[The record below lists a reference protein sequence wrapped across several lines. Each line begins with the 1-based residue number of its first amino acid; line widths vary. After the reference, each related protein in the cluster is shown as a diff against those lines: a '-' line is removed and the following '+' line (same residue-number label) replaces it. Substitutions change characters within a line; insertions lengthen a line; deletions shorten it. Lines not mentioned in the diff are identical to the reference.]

1 MNAITKI
8 TLAITGLFAFS
19 TILCGFSISQTPV
32 VEPSS
37 LQFHMGF
44 AAVTLL
50 AGFGTIVLMARQ
62 IKKP

>member
-1 MNAITKI
+1 MDAITKI
-8 TLAITGLFAFS
+8 VLAITSLFAFS
-19 TILCGFSISQTPV
+19 TILCGFSISQTTV

-44 AAVTLL
+44 AVVTLL
-50 AGFGTIVLMARQ
+50 AGFGTILLMARQ

>member
-8 TLAITGLFAFS
+8 TLVITGLFAFS
-19 TILCGFSISQTPV
+19 TVLCGFSISQAAT
-32 VEPSS
+32 VEASS

-62 IKKP
+62 LKKP